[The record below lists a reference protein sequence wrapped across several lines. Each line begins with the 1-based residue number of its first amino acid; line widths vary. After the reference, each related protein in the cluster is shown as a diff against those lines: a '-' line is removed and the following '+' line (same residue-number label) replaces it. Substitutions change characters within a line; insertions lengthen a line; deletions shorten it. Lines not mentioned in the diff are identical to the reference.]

1 MLYDIKQLDL
11 AKERSD
17 AAEKLFLDG
26 YIDEALPLLKET
38 TNNGN
43 INKRRYMFAIVCRE
57 GMTDDG
63 KNPDYVKELLP
74 ANISAG
80 DVCSIFLGARIGFVP
95 KEIAADNFP
104 VITKLADGGDIFAQY
119 ELARYSHEDSG
130 NVEKYL
136 KLAADKNYFLAA
148 YKLGKMYYFGRNGV
162 SEDNKQARKYFE
174 LAAKSRQ
181 HEYAMFYLGDIYW
194 YGLDVTVD
202 KKKAV
207 ELYKKI
213 YERGSSSDKIIN
225 NIANFYDDVEKNSAE
240 AVKWWRIGAEK
251 NYPSCLSNLGWAF
264 RFGHGVDKNYSE
276 AVKYFEQAIAAGASS
291 GFSENHLGDIYY
303 EGGYGVTK
311 DCEKAVEFYE
321 KAIAKG
327 RKLSDSSKKNFA
339 DALFET
345 GTNYWLHGHAAE
357 DYRKA
362 LKFLEKAY
370 DNGRTDGSCAYRIG
384 RCNYNLECYYTA
396 LDWFK
401 RGADKGSEYA
411 AKLAGDCYR
420 DGKGTY
426 KDYWE
431 AYTYFKKAIE
441 LGGSSKGAIEWYIA
455 KIALEAS
462 RKYPNGLYR
471 LQADRG
477 TAIYWFKKAADKGD
491 EDAQK
496 WLIDNDEASILDRIM
511 W

>member
-1 MLYDIKQLDL
+1 MWILRQKKAFSGSTFTFRLIYPSFSYVHRNAFPDL
-11 AKERSD
+11 LTEV
-17 AAEKLFLDG
+17 
-26 YIDEALPLLKET
+26 EADKPWT
-38 TNNGN
+38 S
-43 INKRRYMFAIVCRE
+43 
-57 GMTDDG
+57 
-63 KNPDYVKELLP
+63 ELLRR
-74 ANISAG
+74 ANGI
-80 DVCSIFLGARIGFVP
+80 
-95 KEIAADNFP
+95 
-104 VITKLADGGDIFAQY
+104 
-119 ELARYSHEDSG
+119 
-130 NVEKYL
+130 
-136 KLAADKNYFLAA
+136 
-148 YKLGKMYYFGRNGV
+148 
-162 SEDNKQARKYFE
+162 
-174 LAAKSRQ
+174 
-181 HEYAMFYLGDIYW
+181 
-194 YGLDVTVD
+194 TVD
-202 KKKAV
+202 KKKAAAF
-207 ELYKKI
+207 YKQA
-213 YERGSSSDKIIN
+213 YERGKSSDDSIN

-251 NYPSCLSNLGWAF
+251 NYPCCLSNLGWAF

-291 GFSENHLGDIYY
+291 GSSEEFLGDIYY

-327 RKLSDSSKKNFA
+327 RKLSDSDKKNFA
-339 DALFET
+339 DALFEM
-345 GTNYWLHGHAAE
+345 GTKYWLHGHVAE

-362 LKFLEKAY
+362 LKFFEKAY
-370 DNGRTDGSCAYRIG
+370 DYGETSGSCAYRIG
-384 RCNYNLECYYTA
+384 SCNYHLEYYSTA
-396 LDWFK
+396 LKWFK

-411 AKLAGDCYR
+411 AELAGDCYR

-462 RKYPNGLYR
+462 RKYPNGLYS